1 MKYLITE
8 RQYRLLT
15 ESRSRVKLFQEI
27 LDEEFNMIKTACEDI
42 SSETFPDYISFNDC
56 DEIEIVEN
64 IEILSAEYKKDKN
77 LFQLNLKINYRA
89 LSHNDFIE
97 LSYTLEQRMKRR
109 TGMKFWLVEEE
120 NNNLN
125 TNKNW

>member
-8 RQYRLLT
+8 RQYHLLT
-15 ESRSRVKLFQEI
+15 ESSKIELFQEI

-64 IEILSAEYKKDKN
+64 IEILSAEYKKDA
-77 LFQLNLKINYRA
+77 FQLNLKINYRA
-89 LSHNDFIE
+89 LSYNEFIE
-97 LSYTLEQRMKRR
+97 LLYTLGQRMKRR
-109 TGMKFWLVEEE
+109 TGINFWLVEEV

>member
-15 ESRSRVKLFQEI
+15 ESSKIELFQEI

>member
-1 MKYLITE
+1 MKVLITE

-15 ESRSRVKLFQEI
+15 ESGKVTLFQEI
-27 LDEEFNMIKTACEDI
+27 LDEEVNNIKTACEEM
-42 SSETFPDYISFNDC
+42 SSETFPDYLSFNDC
-56 DEIEIVEN
+56 DEIAIVEN

-109 TGMKFWLVEEE
+109 TGIKFWLVEEE

>member
-1 MKYLITE
+1 MKVLITE
-8 RQYRLLT
+8 RQYHLLT
-15 ESRSRVKLFQEI
+15 ESSKIELFQEI

-42 SSETFPDYISFNDC
+42 SSETPDYISFADC
-56 DEIEIVEN
+56 NEIEIVEN

>member
-15 ESRSRVKLFQEI
+15 ESSKIELFQEI

-56 DEIEIVEN
+56 DEIAIVEN